1 MNHEI
6 KIIDIFSRIYELLL
20 LNLLFIITSLPIIT
34 IGASIT
40 ALFTV
45 NLKLVKN
52 EESYIIKEY
61 LHAFRQNL
69 KRASISFLL
78 FAAIGIL
85 FTFNILLALRSTKPT
100 FLIIGMLSLIFL
112 ILLLVYSLYY
122 FPLLARFRFTHAEA
136 ASYIAQIIGQSP
148 GLFLLLAALNIPIL
162 FLCIYSVYTLI
173 FILITAL
180 IIGVSGFTYVE
191 SLVLRMAIEKV
202 DSTHIIK
209 KRET

>member
-20 LNLLFIITSLPIIT
+20 LNLLFVVTSLPIIT

-61 LHAFRQNL
+61 FHAFRQNL
-69 KRASISFLL
+69 KQASISFLL
-78 FAAIGIL
+78 FAGVGIL
-85 FTFNILLALRSTKPT
+85 FAFNILLALRSTEPA

-112 ILLLVYSLYY
+112 ILLLIYSLYY
-122 FPLLARFRFTHAEA
+122 FPLLARFRLTHAEA
-136 ASYIAQIIGQSP
+136 AGYISRMIGQSP

-162 FLCIYSVYTLI
+162 FLCIYSVYTLV
-173 FILITAL
+173 FVLITAL
-180 IIGVSGFTYVE
+180 LIGVAGFTYVE
-191 SLVLRMAIEKV
+191 SLILRMAIEKLEQTDIV
-202 DSTHIIK
+202 K
-209 KRET
+209 K